1 MGENIFVG
9 ILCVIAL
16 AAAVWGWWIDNGGSS
31 GKKDKKIYKKGRKIL
46 EIQT

>member
-16 AAAVWGWWIDNGGSS
+16 SAAVWRWWIDNGGSS
-31 GKKDKKIYKKGRKIL
+31 GKKDKKNI
-46 EIQT
+46 EESEEN